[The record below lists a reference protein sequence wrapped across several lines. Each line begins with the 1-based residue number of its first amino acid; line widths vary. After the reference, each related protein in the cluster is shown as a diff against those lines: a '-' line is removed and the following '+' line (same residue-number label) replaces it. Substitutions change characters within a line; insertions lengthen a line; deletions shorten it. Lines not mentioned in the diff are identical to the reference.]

1 MLCLY
6 CNHEKPASESSG
18 EHVIPQALG
27 GNIDTHNPFKI
38 HEVCVR
44 CNSLIGSYV
53 DGPFV
58 KSWLVNLQRVSAAK
72 KYARIDA
79 STTMPFQYFGPLEAI
94 AHDGL
99 VYDFW
104 TGPTGDTTYH
114 FHKPYPE
121 EPDVMPTVG
130 RPLGKVEV
138 DPGFVILFLRS
149 NNPVWHP
156 IIIRSVLDQF
166 PDAEI
171 HIGNSNVEKRGRI
184 SNVPEVLMP
193 LRDALWKLDGMVHSV
208 PVVQHLD
215 YSFRFQCKLALGF
228 GFLLLGERF
237 KSSDSAVRLRNG
249 LWAKNRELR
258 AVTHIKGS
266 GPLSGRISDDLRQL
280 LSWKYGHTMSIMNLG
295 DSLALYSSFYGSEV
309 AVTEISD
316 EPELWRGIVEE
327 GNTFIVAPSLRA
339 ALSLRIGQYIGHIC
353 DPPRVVEELSEL
365 ERTLESVPPHPPFDI

>member
-1 MLCLY
+1 MICLY
-6 CNHEKPASESSG
+6 CNQEKPDSESSG
-18 EHVIPQALG
+18 EHVIPQSLG
-27 GNIDTHNPFKI
+27 GNIDTNNPFKI
-38 HEVCVR
+38 HEVCGR
-44 CNSLIGSYV
+44 CNSLVGSYV

-58 KSWLVNLQRVSAAK
+58 RSWLVNLQRVSSAK
-72 KYARIDA
+72 KYARIDG
-79 STTMPFQYFGPLEAI
+79 TTTLPFQYFGPLVVLAK
-94 AHDGL
+94 DGL
-99 VYDFW
+99 VCDFW
-104 TGPTGDTTYH
+104 TGPTGDPTYH

-121 EPDVMPTVG
+121 EPDAMPTVG

-156 IIIRSVLDQF
+156 VIVNSALAQF
-166 PDAEI
+166 PEADI
-171 HIGNSNVEKRGRI
+171 HLGNSKVERQGRL
-184 SNVPEVLMP
+184 SNVPEARMS
-193 LRDALWKLDGMVHSV
+193 LRDAAWKLNGEVHTV

-228 GFLLLGERF
+228 GFLMLGERF
-237 KSSDSAVRLRNG
+237 KSSASAVRLRNG

-258 AVTHIKGS
+258 ANTHIKGS
-266 GPLSGRISDDLRQL
+266 GPLSGRIPDELRQL
-280 LSWKYGHTMSIMNLG
+280 LSWKYGHTMTIMNLG

-316 EPELWRGIVEE
+316 EPDLWRGVVEE

-353 DPPRVVEELSEL
+353 DPPRVVAELQDL
-365 ERTLESVPPHPPFDI
+365 ERIIESLPPHPPFDI